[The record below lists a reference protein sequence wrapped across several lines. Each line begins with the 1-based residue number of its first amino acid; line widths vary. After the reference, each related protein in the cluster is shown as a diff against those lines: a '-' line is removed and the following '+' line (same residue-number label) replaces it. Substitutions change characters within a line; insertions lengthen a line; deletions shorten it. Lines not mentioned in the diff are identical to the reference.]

1 MECIASL
8 QSQCGE
14 ALVSTE
20 SLKQKAPSRSRR
32 VRPMIETRVRGGV
45 GGVGGWGGVICKA

>member
-45 GGVGGWGGVICKA
+45 GGGGGWGGVICKA